1 MRVDKTKWEK
11 KTFSQI
17 GISQL
22 GKTLDSKRNKGKSYP
37 YLCAVNVGYGNFH
50 LTNVKEILMEENE
63 LERYQ
68 VLRGDLLIC
77 EGGET
82 GRCAIWESDDIIYY
96 QNALHRIRF
105 NEGINNYFIMYALH
119 YYKKVGIID
128 RLSHGQTI
136 KHFTQ
141 KGLNQLVFH
150 IPPIKIQQVI
160 ASELDAIQ
168 KMIDGY
174 KAQLEDLDA
183 LAQSMFLD
191 MFGDPVTNPKGWE
204 KLTLKEL
211 TVKMST
217 GPFGSMLH
225 KEDYD
230 IDGIPSINPQDL
242 KGNRISVENIALVNY
257 NKAQELNRYIL
268 HTNDIV
274 IARRGDLSKCA
285 IITQSENGW
294 LCGTGSF
301 FLSLK
306 KLTPILFYYLYTS
319 KSVQKYLND
328 KCIGATM
335 PNLNQGILSYLKL
348 PLPPLSLQQQ
358 FASKIE
364 AIEKQK
370 EQIRLQ
376 LADAETLMAERMQYY
391 FS

>member
-1 MRVDKTKWEK
+1 MKVDKTKWITKPISSLFDLQMGKTPSRKSPELWGNGNTPWVSISDMNGIKYISSTKEMLPLATIIQCNIPIIPAGIVIMSFKLTIGKTCITNVPLTTNEAIMAFYPKKEVQIDNSFLCYALSAIKWKENRAVKGLTINK
-11 KTFSQI
+11 KT
-17 GISQL
+17 ISQKAMSL
-22 GKTLDSKRNKGKSYP
+22 P
-37 YLCAVNVGYGNFH
+37 P
-50 LTNVKEILMEENE
+50 
-63 LERYQ
+63 
-68 VLRGDLLIC
+68 
-77 EGGET
+77 
-82 GRCAIWESDDIIYY
+82 
-96 QNALHRIRF
+96 
-105 NEGINNYFIMYALH
+105 
-119 YYKKVGIID
+119 
-128 RLSHGQTI
+128 LSE
-136 KHFTQ
+136 
-141 KGLNQLVFH
+141 
-150 IPPIKIQQVI
+150 QQAI

-168 KMIDGY
+168 TMIDGY

-183 LAQSMFLD
+183 LAQSIFLD
-191 MFGDPVTNPKGWE
+191 MFGDPVSNPKGW
-204 KLTLKEL
+204 KKFPLKEL
-211 TVKMST
+211 ALKIST

-230 IDGIPSINPQDL
+230 IEGVPSINPQDI
-242 KGNRISVENIALVNY
+242 KGNKISVENIALVNH
-257 NKAQELNRYIL
+257 NKTKELNRYIL

-274 IARRGDLSKCA
+274 VARRGDLSKCA

-306 KLTPILFYYLYTS
+306 NLIPILFYYLYTS

-335 PNLNQGILSYLKL
+335 PNLNQSILASLKL
-348 PLPPLSLQQQ
+348 PLPLLSLQQQ

-370 EQIRLQ
+370 ELIRSQ